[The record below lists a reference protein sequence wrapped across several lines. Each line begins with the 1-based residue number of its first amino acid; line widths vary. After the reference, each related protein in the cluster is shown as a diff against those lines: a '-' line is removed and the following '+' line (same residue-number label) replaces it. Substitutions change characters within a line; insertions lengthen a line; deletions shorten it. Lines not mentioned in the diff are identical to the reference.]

1 MDDNG
6 ELCSQVGMMLWP
18 TSSSEDFTIG
28 PARSATELISTAA
41 LFRAYA
47 ADLPVDLSPQGF
59 SQELASLPGI
69 YGPPG
74 GELLLAKR
82 GDHVLGCIALKP
94 LEPPRVAEIKR
105 LFVRP
110 QARGTGI
117 GKALVATVVATAQRL
132 GYEEIK
138 LDTRPAMEAAIALYG
153 AAGFAPIPPYGSHPY
168 PGLICLGK
176 TL

>member
-1 MDDNG
+1 
-6 ELCSQVGMMLWP
+6 MLWP
-18 TSSSEDFTIG
+18 TSASEAITIG

-59 SQELASLPGI
+59 SQELASLPGV

-82 GDHVLGCIALKP
+82 GDHVLGCIALKS
-94 LEPPRVAEIKR
+94 LGPPRVAEIKR

-110 QARGTGI
+110 QARRIGV
-117 GKALVATVVATAQRL
+117 GKALVAAVAAAAQRL

-138 LDTRPAMEAAIALYG
+138 LDTLPQMQSAIALYKSN
-153 AAGFAPIPPYGSHPY
+153 GFAPIPPYGSHPY

-176 TL
+176 TLTVAPD

>member
-1 MDDNG
+1 
-6 ELCSQVGMMLWP
+6 MLWP
-18 TSSSEDFTIG
+18 TSSDNSFTIS
-28 PARSATELISTAA
+28 PARSATELISAAA

-47 ADLPVDLSPQGF
+47 AALPVDLAPQGF
-59 SQELASLPGI
+59 SQELESLPGV

-82 GDHVLGCIALKP
+82 GDHVLGCIALKA

-110 QARGTGI
+110 QARKTGV
-117 GKALVATVVATAQRL
+117 GQALVAAAIAAARQL
-132 GYEEIK
+132 GYGEIK
-138 LDTRPAMEAAIALYG
+138 LDTLAGMESAVALYRRN
-153 AAGFAPIPPYGSHPY
+153 GFAPIPPYGSHPY
-168 PGLICLGK
+168 PGLVRLGL